1 MIRIEMFPVETTK
14 ICYSN
19 TPNAKRKEL
28 APIEEFIAKI
38 GYENIKNI
46 IVSQSG
52 GSNVYYSVFYE
63 DGQPYTP
70 YVEDEPKKKGL
81 FG

>member
-1 MIRIEMFPVETTK
+1 MVRVEMFPVVVTK
-14 ICYSN
+14 ACYSSD
-19 TPNAKRKEL
+19 KRKEW

-46 IVSQSG
+46 AVSQSG
-52 GSNVYYSVFYE
+52 GTNVYYSVFYE
-63 DGQPYTP
+63 DGQPFTP
-70 YVEDEPKKKGL
+70 YVEDESKKKGL